1 MEKATNTSKVGFEN
15 ALVVDDCRQLTLELC
30 ELLSE
35 FAVAVRTCE
44 TLAQAR
50 MAFRERVFD
59 LVILDFSL
67 PDGTALDLI
76 DELNAIR
83 PQPLVIGISGTAQL
97 EQAFQLAQR
106 GVRAFVSKPFDRRAI
121 ENAIDTV
128 QSAPTDISPHVRSLV
143 GHQPVKRVEE
153 LVRSSMLEEA
163 LARSSGNRRSAAR
176 LLHVSR
182 QVLQHMLRR
191 AT

>member
-1 MEKATNTSKVGFEN
+1 MEKASNASGVGLGNT
-15 ALVVDDCRQLTLELC
+15 LVVDDCTQLGQELRA
-30 ELLSE
+30 LLVE
-35 FAVAVRTCE
+35 FGAAVRICE
-44 TLAQAR
+44 TLWQAR
-50 MAFRERVFD
+50 LAIREQVPD
-59 LVILDFSL
+59 LVMLDFSL

-76 DELNAIR
+76 DELNALR
-83 PQPLVIGISGTAQL
+83 PQPLVVGISGTARP
-97 EQAFQLAQR
+97 EEAFQLAQR

-121 ENAIDTV
+121 EQAIDTARC
-128 QSAPTDISPHVRSLV
+128 APSDITPHVRSLV

-153 LVRSSMLEEA
+153 LVRRSMLDEA

-191 AT
+191 AN

>member
-1 MEKATNTSKVGFEN
+1 MGKARSASEAGFSN
-15 ALVVDDCRQLTLELC
+15 ILVVDDCRPLAQELC
-30 ELLSE
+30 ELLAG
-35 FAVAVRTCE
+35 FATTIRTRE
-44 TLAQAR
+44 SLAHAREAIREQAP
-50 MAFRERVFD
+50 D
-59 LVILDFSL
+59 LVMLDFAL

-83 PQPLVIGISGTAQL
+83 PWPLVIGISGTARP
-97 EQAFQLAQR
+97 EQAFELAQR
-106 GVRAFVSKPFDRRAI
+106 GVRAFVSKPFDRHVI
-121 ENAIDTV
+121 EQAIDAAR
-128 QSAPTDISPHVRSLV
+128 SAPSDIAPHVRSLV

-163 LARSSGNRRSAAR
+163 LARSAGNRRSAAR

-191 AT
+191 AN

>member
-1 MEKATNTSKVGFEN
+1 MGFDY
-15 ALVVDDCRQLTLELC
+15 ALVVDDCKQLAEELC
-30 ELLSE
+30 EFLAE
-35 FAVAVRTCE
+35 FATTVRICK
-44 TLAQAR
+44 TLEQAR
-50 MAFRERVFD
+50 SASREQAPD
-59 LVILDFSL
+59 LVMLDFSL

-83 PQPLVIGISGTAQL
+83 PQPLVIGISGTAQP
-97 EQAFQLAQR
+97 EQAFHLAQR
-106 GVRAFVSKPFDRRAI
+106 GVRAFVSKPFDRHAI
-121 ENAIDTV
+121 EHAIDSAR
-128 QSAPTDISPHVRSLV
+128 SAPTDISPHVRSLV

-163 LARSSGNRRSAAR
+163 LARSAGNRRSAAR

-191 AT
+191 AN

>member
-1 MEKATNTSKVGFEN
+1 MENI
-15 ALVVDDCRQLTLELC
+15 LVVDDCTQLAQELC
-30 ELLSE
+30 ELLAE
-35 FAVAVRTCE
+35 FGAAVRTCE
-44 TLAQAR
+44 TLVQAR
-50 MAFRERVFD
+50 LAIRQQAPD
-59 LVILDFSL
+59 LVMLDFSL

-83 PQPLVIGISGTAQL
+83 PQPLVIGISGTAQP

-106 GVRAFVSKPFDRRAI
+106 GVRAFVSKPFDRHDIEQAI
-121 ENAIDTV
+121 RTAR
-128 QSAPTDISPHVRSLV
+128 SAPTDIAPHVRSLV
-143 GHQPVKRVEE
+143 GHQPVKRVEQ

-163 LARSSGNRRSAAR
+163 LARSAGNRRSAAR

-191 AT
+191 AN